1 MSDIAIL
8 SGSKGNLGPIWA
20 DTLRE
25 LKIPFCSIDWPERDI
40 TIEADRVQLLKDCKE
55 LYGMPSILINNAGID
70 NPPGSPASFFG
81 NAERIVG
88 VNLVGAMRM
97 ADTFIPPMIALRRGL
112 VVNVGS
118 IQGFIGADW
127 RNYPEGWEKPCGYNV
142 SKAGLIQLS
151 RSIAVQYGRYG
162 IRAVTIAFGP
172 FDNGK
177 FDPEFKDKFLR
188 NVPLERIVS
197 RESLAAT
204 LRYVIQCPELTGQ
217 TILVDAGYTAW

>member
-1 MSDIAIL
+1 
-8 SGSKGNLGPIWA
+8 
-20 DTLRE
+20 
-25 LKIPFCSIDWPERDI
+25 
-40 TIEADRVQLLKDCKE
+40 
-55 LYGMPSILINNAGID
+55 
-70 NPPGSPASFFG
+70 
-81 NAERIVG
+81 
-88 VNLVGAMRM
+88 
-97 ADTFIPPMIALRRGL
+97 MIALRRGL

-127 RNYPEGWEKPCGYNV
+127 RNYPEGFEKPVAYNT